1 MDVDADRSAKT
12 YAYSNDFARCASSGL
27 WAKDFETKWF
37 SFPYLRDFSEFPLFG
52 NFYTPPYQQKQI
64 RGRFWNT
71 HEQINQLPCH
81 CSLPPIRHRFA
92 TVGRRIAV
100 LFAGSSPVPRRFVSD
115 SSSILRRF
123 FVDSSPNLHRF
134 FADSSLD
141 LCRLFAASSLILLR
155 IFSGRAGHQV
165 RNGGLPAIL
174 WAETGLAAHTTSSCM
189 LELRHVLQNGGRKPS
204 CEERVGNRYMNYPFA
219 EHGFASSPRLAWHTP
234 SFEDLPMKTKTY
246 TTKPKH
252 AKLDTKLGLGAWCL

>member
-115 SSSILRRF
+115 SWLVVPRF

-134 FADSSLD
+134 FASSSLD

-155 IFSGRAGHQV
+155 IFSGRAANTAIRGCATV
-165 RNGGLPAIL
+165 GFPRYCGRKRGG
-174 WAETGLAAHTTSSCM
+174 AAHTTSYCM
-189 LELRHVLQNGGRKPS
+189 LKLKHVLQNGGRKPA

-219 EHGFASSPRLAWHTP
+219 EHGFASGPRPACHTP
-234 SFEDLPMKTKTY
+234 SL
-246 TTKPKH
+246 
-252 AKLDTKLGLGAWCL
+252 